1 LSQSTLLLEIS
12 NLSVAE
18 RITLV
23 EQIWDSI
30 ATGQEVLTPTEAQ
43 RTELDRR
50 LDERNK
56 RAGDTEKWEDVKR
69 EILGDE

>member
-1 LSQSTLLLEIS
+1 MSQSTLLLEIS